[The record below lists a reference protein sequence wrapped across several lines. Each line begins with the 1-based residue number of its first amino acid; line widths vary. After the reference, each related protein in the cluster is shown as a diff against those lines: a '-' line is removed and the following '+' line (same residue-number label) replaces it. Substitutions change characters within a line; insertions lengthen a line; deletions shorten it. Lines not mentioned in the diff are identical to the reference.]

1 MNINYRYKETNSMKK
16 VFKVSIIFI
25 CLILTCLIFSS
36 INVRTNNILSISQG
50 NHYESKDI
58 LDNNQQNTQNIYVFD
73 EYNGDNIETNIDDD
87 NYYMIVSNKKIS
99 DEKAIEMAEELDNTS
114 KILQERMNQTINDM
128 LKFQK
133 MMQKMFEF

>member
-1 MNINYRYKETNSMKK
+1 M
-16 VFKVSIIFI
+16 
-25 CLILTCLIFSS
+25 
-36 INVRTNNILSISQG
+36 
-50 NHYESKDI
+50 
-58 LDNNQQNTQNIYVFD
+58 FD

>member
-73 EYNGDNIETNIDDD
+73 EYNGD
-87 NYYMIVSNKKIS
+87 KIGR
-99 DEKAIEMAEELDNTS
+99 AHV
-114 KILQERMNQTINDM
+114 
-128 LKFQK
+128 
-133 MMQKMFEF
+133 